1 MECADIKRRFEN
13 VSQKASNLSHLYK
26 RQKQKLEQLEALVQ
40 QEAQEKI
47 RSPEPFTSPQPD
59 HRDGCGTEVLGK
71 QVIELTEK
79 LTEVR
84 SEIDRM
90 RMVTAMEPIGSNMH
104 HRTPIQGFRCAVS
117 YQTEAPN
124 ALRSCGGSTDNMA
137 YGMVIQSRVK
147 KAVSTCDSQ
156 VVSCPDIEL
165 GGDKAVSKVLIQE
178 GLTSNDVTPP
188 FDPNHEEL
196 IKLKATLTNELEKL
210 ESAKVRA
217 LEVDLWKAQ
226 QRISRERNHREAL
239 TDKLK
244 SFKEQVSELHKA
256 NKRLEL
262 KAQDAQQLQDK
273 LEEVRRSKV
282 AAESRAEKME
292 LKLANEQR
300 EKYHLRKEVFELNA
314 SLETALEEKKTLA
327 ESNNKLEEKIKDLES
342 KLAETTSALQEASVV
357 KQSRQKRSLSVDA
370 AQPSVS
376 PQDTESSHSPV
387 QQYELLPQQ
396 VEVLLSGV
404 QEELNNIKQ
413 YMERFDP
420 AKAPETHVPAHHQQG
435 IPDLNNLAEF
445 IKAWKSLKE
454 LMCDDEG
461 QVAKSSLHQP
471 QQKTDKKD
479 LGTVGGPQDT
489 DSVAK
494 ILAENLKLRNQLLL
508 TQNNSVAGIL
518 SREREWFKQQICN
531 LAKEIKTNSKDVC
544 EQQDGRT
551 REETNQCSLDKLQH
565 SAKSSPLRDS
575 RSSPFDTNRGAGEKD
590 GVSLEMFVTPPSLL
604 SPRIEAGVQA
614 TAAGMV
620 SRLGTSSHPQRPR
633 PAVQT
638 QSATSLAILQPRR
651 HATPSLRR
659 SATTATATVT

>member
-1 MECADIKRRFEN
+1 MLSKRFLLLYTFSVCVAD
-13 VSQKASNLSHLYK
+13 
-26 RQKQKLEQLEALVQ
+26 
-40 QEAQEKI
+40 
-47 RSPEPFTSPQPD
+47 
-59 HRDGCGTEVLGK
+59 
-71 QVIELTEK
+71 
-79 LTEVR
+79 
-84 SEIDRM
+84 
-90 RMVTAMEPIGSNMH
+90 
-104 HRTPIQGFRCAVS
+104 
-117 YQTEAPN
+117 
-124 ALRSCGGSTDNMA
+124 
-137 YGMVIQSRVK
+137 
-147 KAVSTCDSQ
+147 
-156 VVSCPDIEL
+156 
-165 GGDKAVSKVLIQE
+165 
-178 GLTSNDVTPP
+178 
-188 FDPNHEEL
+188 
-196 IKLKATLTNELEKL
+196 
-210 ESAKVRA
+210 
-217 LEVDLWKAQ
+217 
-226 QRISRERNHREAL
+226 
-239 TDKLK
+239 
-244 SFKEQVSELHKA
+244 
-256 NKRLEL
+256 
-262 KAQDAQQLQDK
+262 
-273 LEEVRRSKV
+273 
-282 AAESRAEKME
+282 
-292 LKLANEQR
+292 KLANEQR

-314 SLETALEEKKTLA
+314 SLETALEEKKALA

-370 AQPSVS
+370 ARPSVS

-387 QQYELLPQQ
+387 QQDELLPQQ

-420 AKAPETHVPAHHQQG
+420 AKAPETHVPAHQQQG

-479 LGTVGGPQDT
+479 LETVGGPQDT

-531 LAKEIKTNSKDVC
+531 LAKEMKTNSKDVC

-565 SAKSSPLRDS
+565 SAKSSLLRDS

-604 SPRIEAGVQA
+604 SPRIEAGVQVDSSWNGDHLILSWNMILSFDFCKVIQFKSERNRL
-614 TAAGMV
+614 TNIYNFNIIFVRLSTQQNLYLLYIVDRKMKNF
-620 SRLGTSSHPQRPR
+620 SRCWEFLMPMD
-633 PAVQT
+633 
-638 QSATSLAILQPRR
+638 
-651 HATPSLRR
+651 R
-659 SATTATATVT
+659 S